1 MKKKITVIGSGA
13 LGSALANVI
22 KDSNKN
28 HDILIYGIDEKELKD
43 LEKGKNTK
51 YFKDLKLN
59 KFKTTNNLE
68 IAIKDA
74 EYLVFALPSTVIDDI
89 MDQVIEHVTKPI
101 LIINGSKGFY
111 PNSKNPLHEGIV
123 KKSAKNK
130 YIRGIVSIAGPS
142 FAIEIAKKSL
152 TSIAAIGY
160 DKDQI
165 KEVQNLFKT
174 KYFKL
179 YGQPDV
185 IGAEVGGIYKNILAI
200 GSGILSGMGYK
211 INTISLYLTR
221 GMKELA
227 VFNNFMGGKEKTIYG
242 LTGMGDL
249 ILTATD
255 VNSRNF
261 TFGLNFINKKENPK
275 NVTLEGLTALKVVEE
290 IRVKNKLKL
299 PIEEALYNVIYK
311 GKKPEDE
318 IKKIWEKGFDEEE

>member
-13 LGSALANVI
+13 LGSALANVL

-51 YFKDLKLN
+51 YFEDLKLN

-68 IAIKDA
+68 KAIKDA
-74 EYLVFALPSTVIDDI
+74 EYLVFALPSTVIDEI
-89 MDQVIEHVTKPI
+89 MDQVIEHVSKPI

-111 PNSKNPLHEGIV
+111 PNSKNPLHEGMV
-123 KKSAKNK
+123 KKSAQNK
-130 YIRGIVSIAGPS
+130 YIRGIISIAGPS

-174 KYFKL
+174 SYFKL
-179 YGQPDV
+179 YGQSDV
-185 IGAEVGGIYKNILAI
+185 IGAEVGGIYKNILAL
-200 GSGILSGMGYK
+200 GSGILSAMGYK

-299 PIEEALYNVIYK
+299 PIEEALYNVLYK

-318 IKKIWEKGFDEEE
+318 IKRIWEKGFDEEE